1 MKPHVPP
8 DLPLC
13 PSSSKVSL
21 LEVVDASRMNSPVV
35 AFPIGCPARFDEA
48 VIQGEVVSD
57 GVSPSRSPVAEV
69 KVVVQDVLVDV
80 CQHQLLL
87 GAAQDRHADQADVGV
102 LRLGL
107 LWEGHPE
114 QAGVQLCHGEEGEVG
129 GGAEAGREGQGGGL
143 LVEEGG
149 EGGEGELEGGE
160 LPHPVGQGKVVDGA
174 QVEGGL

>member
-1 MKPHVPP
+1 M
-8 DLPLC
+8 
-13 PSSSKVSL
+13 
-21 LEVVDASRMNSPVV
+21 
-35 AFPIGCPARFDEA
+35 
-48 VIQGEVVSD
+48 
-57 GVSPSRSPVAEV
+57 AEV

-107 LWEGHPE
+107 LREGHPE
-114 QAGVQLCHGEEGEVG
+114 QAGVQLGHGEEGKVG

-149 EGGEGELEGGE
+149 EGWEGELEGGE

>member
-1 MKPHVPP
+1 M
-8 DLPLC
+8 
-13 PSSSKVSL
+13 S
-21 LEVVDASRMNSPVV
+21 EV
-35 AFPIGCPARFDEA
+35 E
-48 VIQGEVVSD
+48 
-57 GVSPSRSPVAEV
+57 
-69 KVVVQDVLVDV
+69 VVVQDVLVDV

-129 GGAEAGREGQGGGL
+129 RGAETGREGQGGRL
-143 LVEEGG
+143 LVE

-174 QVEGGL
+174 